1 MDKRRG
7 LAKVSVGY
15 SAVGL
20 VDIFIATASGID
32 TGLGLNFGSLA
43 RLLLVMLGSEFGQ
56 IFLILGILG
65 GFLVLR
71 KLGIVLFLG
80 SGGLA
85 FTSLPCPRRES
96 LPPFTYKFG
105 DLGKT
110 QLLSFQG
117 LSRLVRK
124 DHVG

>member
-1 MDKRRG
+1 MMG
-7 LAKVSVGY
+7 LQ
-15 SAVGL
+15 GL
-20 VDIFIATASGID
+20 T
-32 TGLGLNFGSLA
+32 

-80 SGGLA
+80 SGCLA

-117 LSRLVRK
+117 LSRLCMRVSAIDWSRGTNHVRFEK
-124 DHVG
+124 IT